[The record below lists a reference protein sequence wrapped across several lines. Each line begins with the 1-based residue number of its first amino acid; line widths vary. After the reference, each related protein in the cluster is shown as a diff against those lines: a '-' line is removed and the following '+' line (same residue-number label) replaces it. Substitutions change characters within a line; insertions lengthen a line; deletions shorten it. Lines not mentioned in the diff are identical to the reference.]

1 MNELEKR
8 GPMYLDEFMK
18 TKEFREIM
26 YSRIYRS
33 VVLNEKTISLEDA
46 IKSARKRIR
55 VDEQFS
61 A

>member
-8 GPMYLDEFMK
+8 GPMYLDEFQK
-18 TKEFREIM
+18 TPEFREIM

-33 VVLNEKTISLEDA
+33 VVLKETISLEDA
-46 IKSARKRIR
+46 IESALKRIR
-55 VDEQFS
+55 EDEQFS